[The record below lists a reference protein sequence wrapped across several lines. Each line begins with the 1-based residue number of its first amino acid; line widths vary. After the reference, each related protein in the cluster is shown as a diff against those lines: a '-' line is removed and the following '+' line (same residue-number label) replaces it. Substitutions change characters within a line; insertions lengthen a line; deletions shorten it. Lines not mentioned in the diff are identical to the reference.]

1 MAVSIDGL
9 SGLDND
15 DLIKLRA
22 ALDVEM
28 RKRKIAF
35 TLGQYGE
42 ELAIQFFNT
51 TAGCPNLQAAPVGTA
66 NVDAISRKG
75 ERYSIKTICNAK
87 KTGTIYPDAD
97 LKDKQLFEHLL
108 VVKVQRDWTLE
119 SIYEFSWDLFVECRS
134 WDKRMNAWYI
144 GASNKTLS
152 RAKLYSATA

>member
-1 MAVSIDGL
+1 MADAIDAL
-9 SGLDND
+9 SGLDDNG
-15 DLIKLRA
+15 LIKLRA

-42 ELAIQFFNT
+42 ELAIHFFNNT
-51 TAGCPNLQAAPVGTA
+51 PGCPNLQAAPVGTA

-87 KTGTIYPDAD
+87 KTGTVYPDQEV
-97 LKDKQLFEHLL
+97 KDKQLFEHLL

-119 SIYEFSWDLFVECRS
+119 AIYDFSWDLFVECRS
-134 WDKRMNAWYI
+134 WDSRMNAWYI

-152 RAKLYSATA
+152 RAKLYSAA